1 MASYN
6 SQLDTSAQVTLLY
19 GDSEILKQRA
29 TNVIIDA
36 RLTPE
41 QREDGLSSL
50 VASEHDP
57 NQLAAELGSRS
68 LLAAE
73 RVFVLKRVDDLNA
86 DDQRVLAAA
95 LERLPDTT
103 SVVLTCAE
111 TREGKKP
118 KVAKELA
125 DAVNQVGQAVYVASP
140 HRRDLPQWI
149 TAEAGQGGKG
159 ITRQAVQLLQELSD
173 DDVDMLVGEIE
184 KVATYIG
191 ERGQIEQA
199 DVKAVGF
206 SSQQGDIWSMMDAIG
221 NRQPGRA
228 LQELEQALPPG
239 MVHGEAL
246 SVLGM
251 ISRQLRLIWQTRV
264 AARAGYRLDRTTNLP
279 KELTSKFPAQH
290 NVAGV
295 VGNRQW
301 LGKKMLAQ
309 AKKFSDGQI
318 ARALDIV
325 HQTDV
330 ALKGQADQTIDERT
344 ALETLIV
351 ELCRL

>member
-1 MASYN
+1 MPSYGL
-6 SQLDTSAQVTLLY
+6 QLDTSAQVTLLY
-19 GDSEILKQRA
+19 GASEILKQRA

-86 DDQRVLAAA
+86 DDQRLLAAT

-103 SVVLTCAE
+103 AVVMTCAE
-111 TREGKKP
+111 TRKGKKP
-118 KVAKELA
+118 KAVKELA
-125 DAVNQVGQAVYVASP
+125 EVVKQRGQIAHIIVPEKGALS
-140 HRRDLPQWI
+140 RWI
-149 TAEAGQGGKG
+149 TAEAGRCGKE
-159 ITRQAVQLLQELSD
+159 ITPQAVELLQELSD

-184 KVATYIG
+184 KVATFIG
-191 ERGQIEQA
+191 ERGQIEQV
-199 DVKAVGF
+199 DVDAVGF
-206 SSQQGDIWSMMDAIG
+206 SSQQGNIWNMMDAIG
-221 NRQPGRA
+221 NRQPAQA

-239 MVHGEAL
+239 PVRGEAL
-246 SVLGM
+246 GLLGM
-251 ISRQLRLIWQTRV
+251 INRQLRLIWQTRV
-264 AARAGYRLDRTTNLP
+264 AAQAGYRLDRTTDLP
-279 KELTSKFPAQH
+279 EELTSKFPSQH
-290 NVAGV
+290 NIAGA

-301 LGKKMLAQ
+301 LGKKMIAQ
-309 AKKFSDGQI
+309 AKKFSDAQI
-318 ARALDIV
+318 ARALDRV